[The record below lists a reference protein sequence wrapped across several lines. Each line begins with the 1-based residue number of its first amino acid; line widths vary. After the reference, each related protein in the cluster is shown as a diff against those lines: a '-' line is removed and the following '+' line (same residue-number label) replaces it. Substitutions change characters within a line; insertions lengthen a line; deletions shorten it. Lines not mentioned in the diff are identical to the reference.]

1 LGFSN
6 FIAVDT
12 GIILALVIFA
22 NIGVKKKFSTEI
34 DLLVKIRIV
43 EYGSASISADLDL
56 NSEA

>member
-1 LGFSN
+1 M
-6 FIAVDT
+6 DT